1 MKHYMYALSRSE
13 RGWLVFSIAFLV
25 AAFIYGLL
33 AQIVVSAM
41 PRPETAVYLRDCP
54 VLLLISVSTGLF
66 FTTAGHYAIRQFRL
80 PDNRGIVLHD

>member
-1 MKHYMYALSRSE
+1 MKNYMYALSRSE

-41 PRPETAVYLRDCP
+41 PRPETAVFLRDCP
-54 VLLLISVSTGLF
+54 VLLLLSVSTGFF
-66 FTTAGHYAIRQFRL
+66 FTAAGHYCIRQARI
-80 PDNRGIVLHD
+80 PENRGIVAHD

>member
-1 MKHYMYALSRSE
+1 MKNYMYALSRSE
-13 RGWLVFSIAFLV
+13 RGWLVFSMAFLV
-25 AAFIYGLL
+25 AALIYGSL

-66 FTTAGHYAIRQFRL
+66 VTTAGHYCIRQYRL
-80 PDNRGIVLHD
+80 PDNRGIVFHD

>member
-25 AAFIYGLL
+25 AAIIYGSL

-41 PRPETAVYLRDCP
+41 PHPETAIFLRDCP
-54 VLLLISVSTGLF
+54 VLLLISVSTGFF
-66 FTTAGHYAIRQFRL
+66 FTAAGHYWIRQARI
-80 PDNRGIVLHD
+80 PDNRGISAHD